1 MKKFIVSILVFGF
14 SLSIGLSVS
23 ASTLHVTHT
32 SSLSWRASFDIKVK
46 KNKIIKV
53 SHIKVISYTGKI
65 INKKLIR
72 NSSNKVTLKITK
84 RLGSTNY
91 TTKLIAKLKN
101 KKLFVST
108 N

>member
-1 MKKFIVSILVFGF
+1 MKKFIVSILVFVF

-65 INKKLIR
+65 IN
-72 NSSNKVTLKITK
+72 
-84 RLGSTNY
+84 
-91 TTKLIAKLKN
+91 
-101 KKLFVST
+101 
-108 N
+108 